1 MALLSVVTPP
11 STWSGHVMVVTLCG
25 KLFLCD
31 KKHVQNKYRSQKENI
46 KFDINVKDILMLTRV
61 KKESLYILSPNLVT
75 VT

>member
-11 STWSGHVMVVTLCG
+11 STWSGHVMVATLCG

-31 KKHVQNKYRSQKENI
+31 KKHVQNKYRSRKENI